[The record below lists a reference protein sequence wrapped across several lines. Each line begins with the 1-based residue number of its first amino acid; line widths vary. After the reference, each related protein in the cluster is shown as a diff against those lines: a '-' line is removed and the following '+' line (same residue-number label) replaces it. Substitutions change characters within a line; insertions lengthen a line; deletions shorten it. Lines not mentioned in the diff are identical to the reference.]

1 MSHNRTVK
9 TIDARGLE
17 PPEPFELTMEALE
30 SCGASE
36 SVRLLLPREP
46 YPLYQ
51 ALELSGYSRE
61 TRHAIDGT
69 FEILIWR
76 GSR

>member
-1 MSHNRTVK
+1 MTHIRPFK

-30 SCGASE
+30 SCDSSE
-36 SVRLLLPREP
+36 SVLLLLSREP

-51 ALELSGYSRE
+51 ALELSGYCRE
-61 TRHAIDGT
+61 TRHAPDGT
-69 FEILIWR
+69 VGVLIWS

>member
-1 MSHNRTVK
+1 MSHIRAFK

-17 PPEPFELTMEALE
+17 PPEPFELAMEALE
-30 SCGASE
+30 SCDVSE
-36 SVRLLLPREP
+36 SILLLLSREP

-61 TRHAIDGT
+61 TRHAPDGT
-69 FEILIWR
+69 VEVLIWS

>member
-1 MSHNRTVK
+1 MSQNRTVK

-17 PPEPFELTMEALE
+17 PPEPFELTMEALA

-46 YPLYQ
+46 HPLYR
-51 ALELSGYSRE
+51 ALDLNGYSRE

-69 FEILIWR
+69 VEILIWR
-76 GSR
+76 GPR